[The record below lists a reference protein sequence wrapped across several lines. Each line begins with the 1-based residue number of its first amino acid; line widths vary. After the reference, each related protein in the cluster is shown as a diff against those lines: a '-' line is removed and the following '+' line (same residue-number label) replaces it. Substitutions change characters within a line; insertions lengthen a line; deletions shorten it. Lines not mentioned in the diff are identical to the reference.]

1 MSAPLSFASVS
12 LSTASAR
19 FRVTEGGPGDEDWE
33 VRGSDDVVSPTVGR
47 TIRNRVNDSL
57 AVIVEGWIVGQGATI
72 DAQRQNYQATLNTLQ
87 TVLQTD
93 NLPAQLVWEAPD
105 GVLYE
110 ITVRFVRKSRGEW
123 VNGVLREF
131 TLEFECVDTTGWTT
145 V

>member
-1 MSAPLSFASVS
+1 MSLLTFGALN

-33 VRGSDDVVSPTVGR
+33 VRGQDDVVSPTVGR
-47 TIRNRVNDSL
+47 TIRNRVNDTL

-72 DAQRQNYQATLNTLQ
+72 TAQRQNYQTTLNAMGA
-87 TVLQTD
+87 VLQTD
-93 NLPAQLVWEAPD
+93 NLPAQLTWLAPN
-105 GVLYE
+105 GTTYE

-131 TLEFECVDTTGWTT
+131 TLEFECVDTTGWTA